1 MGADGY
7 MDLTGLRRT
16 TKLDLSRWDE
26 GVFTETVEGGETVT
40 YTVTF
45 KEVEGERVPM
55 KISDGTGHETAIC
68 WKEGS

>member
-1 MGADGY
+1 M
-7 MDLTGLRRT
+7 
-16 TKLDLSRWDE
+16 
-26 GVFTETVEGGETVT
+26 FTETVEGGETVT